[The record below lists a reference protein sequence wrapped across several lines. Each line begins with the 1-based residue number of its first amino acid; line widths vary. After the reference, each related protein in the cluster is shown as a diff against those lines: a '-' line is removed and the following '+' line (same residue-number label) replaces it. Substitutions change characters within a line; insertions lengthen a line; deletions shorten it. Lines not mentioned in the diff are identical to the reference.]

1 MNDANLIAEQYGI
14 TQKCE
19 SLKRDLLKITGATS
33 VEFDLNGFLD
43 NMYQVI
49 VLVGYDFH
57 KIKGTVWFAVDVLNT
72 ACLHGL
78 EKSDDRIE
86 DYGEHLYF
94 VFNCDPSWL
103 KKSNEH

>member
-19 SLKRDLLKITGATS
+19 SLKSDLLKIAGATS

-72 ACLHGL
+72 AYLHGL

-94 VFNCDPSWL
+94 VFNCDSSWL